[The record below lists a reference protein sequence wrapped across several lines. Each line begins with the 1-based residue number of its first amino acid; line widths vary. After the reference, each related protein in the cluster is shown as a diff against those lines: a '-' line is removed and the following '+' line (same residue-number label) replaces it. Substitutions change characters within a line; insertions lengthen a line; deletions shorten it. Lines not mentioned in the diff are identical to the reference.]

1 MSFISAPPYIC
12 DVKGNN
18 CARITNQAR
27 LRLHSLV
34 LAIMAADEQNA
45 PVQFFSW
52 FSTSFP
58 HILQKIFFS
67 LDYQSYKTCLE
78 VSNEWKSVLTSETYK
93 TKVKSVFKK
102 GIMEDEKKLN
112 VAAGQG
118 NTDEVRELLS
128 SCMVDVN
135 SRDDRALTPLH
146 HAASRGHKDVAHI
159 LIEWGADINV
169 SGNGVKTPLH
179 FAAKWGQPCVVQF
192 LIQNGADVNSTQGG
206 GCTPLHTA
214 AINGHREIAELLLE
228 NGAEVNATDSEGLTP
243 LHWAAK
249 MLGPRREMAQLLIE
263 RGADVEKAD
272 NGGTTPS
279 EYL

>member
-1 MSFISAPPYIC
+1 MTSKTT
-12 DVKGNN
+12 VVLELLM
-18 CARITNQAR
+18 R
-27 LRLHSLV
+27 LRLQSFV
-34 LAIMAADEQNA
+34 LAIMAADEQSE

-67 LDYQSYKTCLE
+67 LDYQSYKTSLE
-78 VSNEWKSVLTSETYK
+78 VSNEWKSVLTSETWK
-93 TKVKSVFKK
+93 TKVKSVFKE
-102 GIMEDEKKLN
+102 GIMEDVNKLN
-112 VAAGQG
+112 VAAQQG

-128 SCMVDVN
+128 SCMVNVN
-135 SRDDRALTPLH
+135 SKDGKALTPLH
-146 HAASRGHKDVAHI
+146 HAVSRGRKDIAQI
-159 LIEWGADINV
+159 LIEWGAEINM
-169 SGNGVKTPLH
+169 SRNGVKTPLH
-179 FAAKWGQPCVVQF
+179 LAAKWGQPCVVQF

-214 AINGHREIAELLLE
+214 AINGHREIAELLIE
-228 NGAEVNATDSEGLTP
+228 NGADVNATDSEGLTP

-249 MLGPRREMAQLLIE
+249 MLRPRREMAQLLIE
-263 RGADVEKAD
+263 RGADVNKAD